1 MFPMQATMTAPEID
15 LTSMRVFH
23 AIVEA
28 GSFAAAADRLGMAPP
43 MVSKHMARLE
53 RALGARLLHRTSRSM
68 RLTEAG
74 TAFHEQSRQALE
86 LLDAATV
93 SVGQGQ
99 QQPQGELRISA
110 PVWCATPRFAA
121 LLADYRRACPAVRLD
136 LHLDNH
142 MVDLVSGGFDVA
154 LRMTAEP
161 APQLIARPLC
171 AMAFHWVAVPGLL
184 QGLPAA
190 GIPGGTAAPAV
201 PAASAAASAAAAPPP
216 LPVILPNYVSPD
228 RLTAGLQQAL
238 GRRIE
243 AVMQSSDTTLSYHA
257 AQAGIGAAFMPAW
270 LVEDDLAHGRL
281 LRLPVDTGG
290 ARTLHAVYASRRQM
304 PLKLRSFIDFLAQ
317 RLAA

>member
-1 MFPMQATMTAPEID
+1 MDAPELD
-15 LTSMRVFH
+15 LTALRVFH

-28 GSFAAAADRLGMAPP
+28 GSFSAAADRLGMAPP

-53 RALGARLLHRTSRSM
+53 RVLGARLLNRTSRSM
-68 RLTEAG
+68 SLTEAG
-74 TAFHEQSRQALE
+74 AAFHAQGRQALE
-86 LLDAATV
+86 LLDAAAAA
-93 SVGQGQ
+93 VGQGQ

-121 LLADYRRACPAVRLD
+121 LLADYRRACHAVRLD

-171 AMAFHWVAVPGLL
+171 AIAFHWVAVPGLL
-184 QGLPAA
+184 ADLASA
-190 GIPGGTAAPAV
+190 GDGGQDAAPM
-201 PAASAAASAAAAPPP
+201 
-216 LPVILPNYVSPD
+216 PVILPNYVPAE

-238 GRRIE
+238 GRRIDP
-243 AVMQSSDTTLSYHA
+243 VMRSSDTTLSHHA

-281 LRLPVDTGG
+281 VRLPVDTGA

-317 RLAA
+317 RLGG